1 MNCWESTFGCRSTSQ
16 GCREEK
22 VKPNQ
27 ETAHLSA
34 RPEDGLDQC
43 HFSNS
48 RIPKYQYF
56 STVISYIS
64 DNSLDVRTGTITC
77 SVDGRLF
84 EDTELER
91 RFQTPTK
98 KEPEGIHPET
108 SFLSLS
114 LKWLDYPHSQKC
126 STVKGSQSL
135 SSLHT
140 NREGVKAGV
149 GEGGESASCRKRF
162 CEEGSR

>member
-149 GEGGESASCRKRF
+149 GEGRESASCRKRF